1 MILIQYFP
9 ALQKMAIVFKL
20 WLSIIELFILTLLG
34 AFIVV
39 YGIIELSVPE
49 AETAGVFTLIVDFFL
64 PFS

>member
-1 MILIQYFP
+1 
-9 ALQKMAIVFKL
+9 MAIVFKL
-20 WLSIIELFILTLLG
+20 WLSIIKLFILTLLG

-64 PFS
+64 PLS